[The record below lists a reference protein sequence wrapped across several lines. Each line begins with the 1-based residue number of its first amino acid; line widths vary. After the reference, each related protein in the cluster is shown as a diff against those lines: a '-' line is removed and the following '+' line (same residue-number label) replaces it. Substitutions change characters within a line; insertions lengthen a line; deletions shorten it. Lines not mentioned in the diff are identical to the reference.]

1 MGNRKIRNGF
11 LSVFATAV
19 LLVAAA
25 PSFAH
30 VSLKTGNFF
39 LGYEDIKYS
48 GGFEP
53 KIEGTYN
60 SKTPFKGILGHGWG
74 IEYEVHLKVAAD
86 GSITVHEYGGG
97 AENRF
102 VPVAFKAAELDAAV
116 EKITAAAKKA
126 GTLAG
131 ADQLAKYK
139 LKLKSDV
146 FFRNDE
152 WERLKT
158 AKLLEG
164 RQLAV
169 GTQLQSIK
177 FSYQYITKVADG
189 YVRNFDNGRIEKFSE
204 AGKLVRVS
212 DKNKNFIDFTYGKT
226 GRLEKL
232 IDNFNRKMLFFYSTA
247 GLLERIEGES
257 KKTVSYKYNSL
268 GELIE
273 RKDSEGNVYTYKYS
287 SDQRHNLVEVGYSDK
302 TSMKITYYGL
312 DKYENVKSV
321 KDRDGTTTGYN
332 YETDPA
338 DKNHTKVGYVVKDV
352 GGKAISSSKYEY
364 FVKTKADGEEWTY
377 KMISDIDGERTETT
391 YNECCGLPLVIR
403 RGSEESTF
411 EYDVKGRVTK
421 KTTPTDVTELTYH
434 QRVGKVTKVV
444 NYSKEAKQKAQWSAF
459 EYDDRANLTFAKN
472 SEGKGVKLFY
482 DSSGKIKSL
491 VDQNRKRLDF
501 KYNEQSKPVEI
512 TDPALGTVKVTYTN
526 AGEVQKVDSTG
537 GRKIAMQVTS
547 AFQNLLEIIRPA
559 GVSLSF

>member
-1 MGNRKIRNGF
+1 M
-11 LSVFATAV
+11 ATGS
-19 LLVAAA
+19 
-25 PSFAH
+25 SFAH

-39 LGYEDIKYS
+39 LGYDDIKYS

-60 SKTPFKGILGHGWG
+60 SKTPFKGILGYGWG
-74 IEYEVHLKVAAD
+74 IEYEVHLKVSAD

-116 EKITAAAKKA
+116 EKISLAAQKS
-126 GTLAG
+126 GTLTG
-131 ADQLAKYK
+131 ADYK
-139 LKLKSDV
+139 KKLKSDV
-146 FFRNDE
+146 YFRNDE
-152 WERLKT
+152 WERLKST
-158 AKLLEG
+158 KFLEG
-164 RQLAV
+164 RILTV
-169 GTQLQSIK
+169 GTQLHSIK

-189 YVRNFDNGRIEKFSE
+189 YVRNFDSGRIEKFND
-204 AGKLVRVS
+204 AGKIVRVS
-212 DKNKNFIDFTYGKT
+212 DKNKNFIEFTYGKL
-226 GRLEKL
+226 GKLEKL
-232 IDNFNRKMLFFYSTA
+232 VDNFNRKMFFSYNTA
-247 GLLERIEGES
+247 GLLEKIQGES
-257 KKTVSYKYNSL
+257 GKIVTYKYNALS
-268 GELIE
+268 ELIE

-302 TSMKITYYGL
+302 TTMKIAYYGL
-312 DKYENVKSV
+312 DKFENVKSV
-321 KDRDGTTTGYN
+321 KDRDATLTLYTYD
-332 YETDPA
+332 TDPV
-338 DKNHTKVGYVVKDV
+338 DKNHTKVAYTVKDTD
-352 GGKAISSSKYEY
+352 GKAISTSKYEY
-364 FVKTKADGEEWTY
+364 YVKTKADGEEWTY
-377 KMISDIDGERTETT
+377 KMISDIDGERTETS

-421 KTTPTDVTELTYH
+421 KTSPSDVTELTYD

-482 DSSGKIKSL
+482 DNTGKIKSL

-501 KYNEQSKPVEI
+501 KYNDQSKPIEI